1 MTKSLPIQIVGVIL
15 LAVFLVVGVWVL
27 TYPEDSDPKN
37 IKYVLWKAGLYR
49 MDLDTAAE
57 TMIGDAYRN
66 DLVVGKTKAQLRDRF
81 GFLLTLADT
90 TPYNRGCYQD
100 SSLKDKNVL
109 FIRQSPWMVV
119 FDGDK
124 ATDLVL
130 IKGC

>member
-1 MTKSLPIQIVGVIL
+1 MRILTGVFAL
-15 LAVFLVVGVWVL
+15 VFVFVAAWVL
-27 TYPEDSDPKN
+27 MHPDGDPKN

-49 MDLDTAAE
+49 MNLDTATD
-57 TMIGDAYRN
+57 TMIGDGSH
-66 DLVVGKTKAQLRDRF
+66 DMLVVGKTKAQLRDKF
-81 GFLLTLADT
+81 GYLLTPVEASQYL
-90 TPYNRGCYQD
+90 RGCYQNTD
-100 SSLKDKNVL
+100 WKYKEVL